1 MARREKMINRF
12 RTNDWDF
19 DGDGYQDLAIGS
31 LTEDLA
37 GKDNGGKVA
46 VFFVLVTA
54 TIKRKLR
61 NTIK

>member
-1 MARREKMINRF
+1 M
-12 RTNDWDF
+12 
-19 DGDGYQDLAIGS
+19 GS